1 MPDDRGRASGRLA
14 RRAIAVSVAAA
25 LTSTVLAAA
34 GALSLPG
41 AVLLFAA
48 AQLPGAAVI
57 PLAVLAGWLVVA
69 AAAARRGF
77 RWAPRR

>member
-1 MPDDRGRASGRLA
+1 MPDDRGTASGQLA
-14 RRAIAVSVAAA
+14 RAAVAVSLTAG

-34 GALSLPG
+34 GALSLSG